1 MRSSRDIDVSVDV
14 EKSHLKV
21 CLQVL
26 KNTTLSSDKTV
37 VVGRQWMSAAAIKS
51 TSSAGKKCFIL
62 LNFTSV
68 CRELF
73 SRLNVRV
80 HVQYQN
86 NKKMKKKKRN
96 L

>member
-1 MRSSRDIDVSVDV
+1 MYVSVDV
-14 EKSHLKV
+14 EKSHLKI

-26 KNTTLSSDKTV
+26 KNTTLSSDNTLM
-37 VVGRQWMSAAAIKS
+37 VGRQWMSAAAIKN
-51 TSSAGKKCFIL
+51 TSSTGKKCFIL

-68 CRELF
+68 CGELF

-86 NKKMKKKKRN
+86 NKKMKKKQKN